1 MLRPSKHMNPDRSV
15 LALSSILLARL
26 KKTRIEGYSALVNH
40 ALSQT
45 QDGDTL
51 FASSVSLLFL
61 LGLVEYRPRTDSFEY
76 VGP

>member
-15 LALSSILLARL
+15 LTLSALLLARL
-26 KKTRIEGYSALVNH
+26 KRTRIEGYSALVDY
-40 ALSQT
+40 AKQKT

-51 FASSVSLLFL
+51 FASAVSLLFI

-76 VGP
+76 VGQ